1 MEKADIEGRE
11 AKTIYV
17 ARACDGENFIVI
29 AEEDGSYRR
38 WKLSDLQIVKIARE
52 SGNIVFDFALDAKR

>member
-1 MEKADIEGRE
+1 MNDEIEGRE

-38 WKLSDLQIVKIARE
+38 WKLSDLQIIKIACE
-52 SGNIVFDFALDAKR
+52 SANIAFDLAARR